1 MTSGEIIKNDIF
13 PVRPEDTL
21 QFLLDR
27 MAEYKVSQL
36 PVVQNDFYLGLVVE
50 DDLLEHVGDEM
61 RLEAVASKH
70 ALKLIFAFEN
80 QHVYDTLRLF
90 HAHGLDILPVVDEQQ
105 QYKGVITLK
114 NLTDFLAGNMAS
126 DAEGGIIVLEIG
138 NRDNSLSHIAQIVE
152 SDNTQILSSSVR
164 DFPESTKLEITLK
177 LNRTDISSIVAAFL
191 RHDYIV
197 KAIYNDKRGFDTT
210 RDRYDQ
216 LMKYLDL

>member
-1 MTSGEIIKNDIF
+1 MTTGEIIKNDIF
-13 PVRPEDTL
+13 QVRPEDTL

-27 MAEYKVSQL
+27 MTEYKVSQL
-36 PVVQNDFYLGLVVE
+36 PVVQNNAYLGLVIE
-50 DDLLEHVGDEM
+50 DDLLEHVGEM

-80 QHVYDTLRLF
+80 QHVYDALRLF
-90 HAHGLDILPVVDEQQ
+90 HAHSLDILPIVDEQQ

-114 NLTDFLAGNMAS
+114 NLTDFLAENMAS

-138 NRDNSLSHIAQIVE
+138 NRDNSLSHISQIIE

-164 DFPESTKLEITLK
+164 SFPDSTRLEITLK

-197 KAIYNDKRGFDTT
+197 KGIYNDKRGYDST

-216 LMKYLDL
+216 LMRYLDL